1 MDKNKHISVIIPAYN
16 EAECL
21 PYLIESLDKVL
32 CSTEYNF
39 EVIIIDDGSNDSTPQ
54 ILISLIKQFNNLF
67 FIRFS
72 RNFGHQNALKAGLD
86 NASGDAV
93 ISLDADMQHPVELI
107 PEMIRLWEDGADIV
121 NTRRKDISKG
131 NVSKGNIF
139 KTTFKRVT
147 SALFYK
153 VINRLSET
161 SIEPGSAD
169 FRLLS
174 RKVVLVLRQF
184 RSSDLFFRG
193 LIPWVGFNHVT
204 LDYTP
209 AERYC
214 GKSKYTFGKMLNFA
228 IQGITS
234 FSVRPL
240 YFAVYFGIAL
250 ACIAFVY
257 FPYALYMYFAGNTIS
272 GWTSLIMTIVFLG
285 GIQLT
290 VTGILGIYLGKLF
303 IHSKDRPAYIIS
315 ETNLT

>member
-1 MDKNKHISVIIPAYN
+1 MEKKKHISVIIPAYN

-21 PYLIESLDKVL
+21 PFLIESLDKVL
-32 CSTEYNF
+32 VLKEYDF
-39 EVIIIDDGSNDSTPQ
+39 EIIVIDDGSNDSTPQ
-54 ILISLIKQFNNLF
+54 ILVSLTKRFSNLF

-72 RNFGHQNALKAGLD
+72 KNFGHQSALKAGLD
-86 NASGDAV
+86 HAGGEAV

-121 NTRRKDISKG
+121 NTRRMDKSKG
-131 NVSKGNIF
+131 SM
-139 KTTFKRVT
+139 FKRVT

-153 VINRLSET
+153 IINRLSET
-161 SIEPGSAD
+161 NIEPGSAD

-184 RSSDLFFRG
+184 KSSDIFFRG
-193 LIPWVGFNHVT
+193 LIPWVGFNSVT

-209 AERYC
+209 AERYS

-240 YFAVYFGIAL
+240 YFAVYIGIVL

-257 FPYALYMYFAGNTIS
+257 FPYTLYMYFTGNTIS
-272 GWTSLIMTIVFLG
+272 GWASLIMTIVFLG

-290 VTGILGIYLGKLF
+290 VTGILGIYLGKIF
-303 IHSKDRPAYIIS
+303 IHSKDRPAYIIN
-315 ETNLT
+315 ETNLKPTDL